1 MTLGSS
7 STGKESVCNAGDP
20 VSIHGWGRTPGE
32 GISYLL
38 QSSWASLV
46 AQIVENPLSMQETR
60 VGSLGWKNP
69 LEETMATHSSILVWR
84 ISMDRGAWQAI
95 VHAVGKSQI

>member
-32 GISYLL
+32 GIS
-38 QSSWASLV
+38 
-46 AQIVENPLSMQETR
+46 
-60 VGSLGWKNP
+60 
-69 LEETMATHSSILVWR
+69 
-84 ISMDRGAWQAI
+84 
-95 VHAVGKSQI
+95 